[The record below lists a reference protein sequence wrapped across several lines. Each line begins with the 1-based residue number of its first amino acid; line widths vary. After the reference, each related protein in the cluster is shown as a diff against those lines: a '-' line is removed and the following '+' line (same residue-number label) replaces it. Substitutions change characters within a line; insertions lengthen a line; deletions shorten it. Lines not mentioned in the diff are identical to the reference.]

1 MYRRPSPLTRD
12 HATPQLEA
20 RLLALFK
27 GLDGFGLILYYWALL
42 GSLIGAIVLVAI
54 AFSTWSWWCVL
65 LGLLAI
71 RCYAYV
77 GRIGQSLLDQITPY
91 DG

>member
-1 MYRRPSPLTRD
+1 MYRKTSPLVRD
-12 HATPQLEA
+12 HNTA
-20 RLLALFK
+20 RLETRLLELFK

-42 GSLIGAIVLVAI
+42 GSLIGAIALVAI
-54 AFSTWSWWCVL
+54 GFSTWNWWCVL

-71 RCYAYV
+71 RCYAFV
-77 GRIGQSLLDQITPY
+77 GHVGQELLDQITPY